1 MIFVDC
7 GEEDVDGGV
16 IDVSRNSRHSVAAVG
31 TGHGDNY
38 VEDYDDLHLNPKP

>member
-1 MIFVDC
+1 MIFVDG

-31 TGHGDNY
+31 TGPWGQ
-38 VEDYDDLHLNPKP
+38 LRGGLR